1 MTSGVATLA
10 VLGFAPLASAAAAD
24 TLTVAGGS
32 TYTYTFNQSP
42 SIQAIA
48 QPNCQFLGSPGS
60 ATLTIDGPG
69 VTASELVTHAGSCN
83 KSVSLSPSAASVNT
97 AHPGWDGGGVP
108 ADNGTYTVTLN
119 NQGRTKSATF
129 VLLIPPAKPTGF
141 AAAPA
146 GGTYATFS
154 WSPNPE
160 ADITGYEVMDA
171 AGQILTS
178 PSNPCSAGTCL
189 AGPVDVGDSA
199 AGKTEKFSLVAIRSC
214 GDAACN
220 GGDLAST
227 AADTATAT
235 FPGAPTPT
243 PTPTKGHS
251 GGGKTGSG
259 SGAGAGSGTGT
270 GTGSGSGAGSGAGA
284 GAGGSSTNG
293 GGAITLHGDGSSV
306 NLGQTNGSGDVNN
319 SLPPASSGDGSL
331 TVHAPSLPGVPTTTL
346 GSGGK
351 VGKIHY
357 PAPVLA
363 KTSASQSI
371 AHDLKSGLS
380 LPPLW
385 RGIAAAAVLVLIAV
399 HLRAWVSRTD
409 GGYDEPGA
417 RPLAR
422 PSEPPRPSASARPA
436 LYDQASAK
444 PISRP
449 TPPARPPVDRPFIER
464 TF

>member
-1 MTSGVATLA
+1 MSSRKFSRLVMTSGVAALA
-10 VLGFAPLASAAAAD
+10 VLGFAPMATAAAAD
-24 TLTVAGGS
+24 SLTVAGGGS
-32 TYTYTFNQSP
+32 YTYTVNQSP

-48 QPNCQFLGSPGS
+48 QPNCQFLGNPGS
-60 ATLTIDGPG
+60 VTLTIDGPG
-69 VTASELVTHAGSCN
+69 VTASDLVTHAGSCN

-97 AHPGWDGGGVP
+97 ARPTWSGGGIP

-141 AAAPA
+141 AVAPA

-154 WSPNPE
+154 WTPNAE
-160 ADITGYEVMDA
+160 ADITGYEVMDS

-199 AGKTEKFSLVAIRSC
+199 AGKTERFSLVAIRSC

-220 GGDLAST
+220 GGEIAST
-227 AADTATAT
+227 SADTAEAT

-243 PTPTKGHS
+243 PTPTKGH
-251 GGGKTGSG
+251 GGGKTGGSTGSGTGSGSGKGAGSGSGSGSG
-259 SGAGAGSGTGT
+259 SGAGGS
-270 GTGSGSGAGSGAGA
+270 SGSSA
-284 GAGGSSTNG
+284 NG
-293 GGAITLHGDGSSV
+293 GGAITLHGDGGSV
-306 NLGQTNGSGDVNN
+306 DLGQTNGGGNVNN
-319 SLPPASSGDGSL
+319 SLPPASSGNGSL
-331 TVHAPSLPGVPTTTL
+331 TLHAPSLPGVQTTTL

-363 KTSASQSI
+363 NKTASQSI
-371 AHDLKSGLS
+371 AHDIKSGLS

-385 RGIAAAAVLVLIAV
+385 RGIAAAAVLILIAV

-409 GGYDEPGA
+409 GFYDEPGA
-417 RPLAR
+417 RPLGRSITPSVR
-422 PSEPPRPSASARPA
+422 PSGA
-436 LYDQASAK
+436 
-444 PISRP
+444 
-449 TPPARPPVDRPFIER
+449 PARPKADRPHVER

>member
-10 VLGFAPLASAAAAD
+10 VMGFAPLASAAAAD
-24 TLTVAGGS
+24 SLTVAGGS
-32 TYTYTFNQSP
+32 SYTYTFNQSP
-42 SIQAIA
+42 SIQATA
-48 QPNCQFLGSPGS
+48 QPNCQFLGNPGS
-60 ATLTIDGPG
+60 VTLTIDGPG
-69 VTASELVTHAGSCN
+69 VAASDLVSHAGSCN

-97 AHPGWDGGGVP
+97 AHPTWSGGGIP

-141 AAAPA
+141 TVEPA

-154 WSPNPE
+154 WSPNSE
-160 ADITGYEVMDA
+160 ADITGYEVMDSS
-171 AGQILTS
+171 GQILTS

-199 AGKTEKFSLVAIRSC
+199 AGKTERFSLVAVRSC

-220 GGDLAST
+220 GGEITST
-227 AADTATAT
+227 SAETAEAT

-243 PTPTKGHS
+243 PTPTKSH

-259 SGAGAGSGTGT
+259 SGS
-270 GTGSGSGAGSGAGA
+270 GSGSGAGSGSGNGSGA
-284 GAGGSSTNG
+284 GAGGSGGSSANG

-306 NLGQTNGSGDVNN
+306 DLGQTNGGGDVNN

-331 TVHAPSLPGVPTTTL
+331 TVHAPSLPGVTTTTL

-363 KTSASQSI
+363 NKNASQSI
-371 AHDLKSGLS
+371 AHDIKSGLS

-385 RGIAAAAVLVLIAV
+385 RGIAAAAVLILIAV

-422 PSEPPRPSASARPA
+422 SMAPSNAP
-436 LYDQASAK
+436 
-444 PISRP
+444 SRP
-449 TPPARPPVDRPFIER
+449 KADRPYVER

>member
-1 MTSGVATLA
+1 MSSSRRFSRLVMTAGVTTLA
-10 VLGFAPLASAAAAD
+10 VMGFAPMANAAAAD

-32 TYTYTFNQSP
+32 SYTYTFNQSP

-48 QPNCQFLGSPGS
+48 QPNCQILGSAS
-60 ATLTIDGPG
+60 TVTLSIAGPG
-69 VTASELVTHAGSCN
+69 VTDSSLISHAGSCN
-83 KSVSLSPSAASVNT
+83 KAVTLSPSASAVNT
-97 AHPGWDGGGVP
+97 AHPAWDGASIP
-108 ADNGTYTVTLN
+108 ADNGTYTVTLA

-129 VLLIPPAKPTGF
+129 VLLIPPSKPTGF
-141 AAAPA
+141 SVQPA

-154 WSPNPE
+154 WTPNPE
-160 ADITGYEVMDA
+160 ADITGYEVMDS
-171 AGQILTS
+171 AGQTLTS

-189 AGPVDVGDSA
+189 AGPVDVGDAA

-220 GGDLAST
+220 GGQIAST
-227 AADTATAT
+227 SPDTADAT

-243 PTPTKGHS
+243 PSPTKTHG
-251 GGGKTGSG
+251 GGGKAGGAGTGSGAGTSGGSGAGTSG
-259 SGAGAGSGTGT
+259 SGAAGS
-270 GTGSGSGAGSGAGA
+270 SA
-284 GAGGSSTNG
+284 NG

-306 NLGQTNGSGDVNN
+306 HLGQTDGSGDVNN

-331 TVHAPSLPGVPTTTL
+331 TVHAPSLPGVQTTTL

-363 KTSASQSI
+363 QKSASQSI

-385 RGIAAAAVLVLIAV
+385 RGIAAAAVLILIAV
-399 HLRAWVSRTD
+399 HLRTWVSRTD
-409 GGYDEPGA
+409 GVYDEPGG
-417 RPLAR
+417 RPLR
-422 PSEPPRPSASARPA
+422 
-436 LYDQASAK
+436 
-444 PISRP
+444 
-449 TPPARPPVDRPFIER
+449 TVER

>member
-1 MTSGVATLA
+1 M
-10 VLGFAPLASAAAAD
+10 GFAPLASAAAAD
-24 TLTVAGGS
+24 ALTVAGGS
-32 TYTYTFNQSP
+32 SYTYTFNQSP
-42 SIQAIA
+42 SIQATA
-48 QPNCQFLGSPGS
+48 QPNCQFLGNPGS
-60 ATLTIDGPG
+60 VTLTIDGPG
-69 VTASELVTHAGSCN
+69 VAASGLVTHAGSCS
-83 KSVSLSPSAASVNT
+83 KSVALSPSAASVNT
-97 AHPGWDGGGVP
+97 AHPAWSGGGIP

-141 AAAPA
+141 TAAPA

-160 ADITGYEVMDA
+160 ADITGYEVMDSS
-171 AGQILTS
+171 GQILTS

-220 GGDLAST
+220 GGQIAST
-227 AADTATAT
+227 SADTAEAT

-243 PTPTKGHS
+243 PTPTKNH
-251 GGGKTGSG
+251 GGGKTGGSTGSGSGSG
-259 SGAGAGSGTGT
+259 SGAG
-270 GTGSGSGAGSGAGA
+270 GA
-284 GAGGSSTNG
+284 GAGGTSGSSANG
-293 GGAITLHGDGSSV
+293 GSITLHGDGSSV
-306 NLGQTNGSGDVNN
+306 DLGQTNGGGDVNN
-319 SLPPASSGDGSL
+319 SLPPASSGNGSL
-331 TVHAPSLPGVPTTTL
+331 TVHAPSLPGVTTTTL

-357 PAPVLA
+357 PSPVIAPKA
-363 KTSASQSI
+363 ASQSL

-385 RGIAAAAVLVLIAV
+385 RGIAAAAVLILIAV

-422 PSEPPRPSASARPA
+422 SIAPSGGATRP
-436 LYDQASAK
+436 K
-444 PISRP
+444 
-449 TPPARPPVDRPFIER
+449 VDRPYVER